1 MLVRGDFLMNTV
13 SVRPLLL
20 SEGAHAFQGYSPYGA
35 SGCNSPVPYESI
47 LFDIRLGYNQAIFI
61 CLLVSALLSSERN
74 DDESR
79 I

>member
-1 MLVRGDFLMNTV
+1 MLAGGDFLMNTV

-20 SEGAHAFQGYSPYGA
+20 SEGAHAFQGYWPYGA
-35 SGCNSPVPYESI
+35 SGCNFPVSYGTK

-61 CLLVSALLSSERN
+61 CLLVSALSLERN